1 MSDSK
6 KSDPRRPSIEF
17 PDDEPVIDLV
27 DEVSGDPA
35 DGDLSDLEKNL
46 LTLDRSFARGLE
58 KTGEDLRTFP
68 ELPDL
73 DDLNGFDF
81 EEDDAELP
89 ASGTLPPAAAKE
101 PLPDGTEP
109 ELDWLLDEV
118 AFAPA
123 ADPARGKGGM
133 DNDVT
138 EISEFDEQF
147 LDAEEVIDGPPAAK
161 VESDDV
167 NDDETLELLDLD
179 DDDIDNELVWFDD
192 IDKPP
197 AHGAVAQ
204 AGQAGVAPLEPA
216 GPRLFSDAPAADT
229 AAADL
234 FDAFVQSGRPVGG
247 DALES
252 AGPLAAAAAPLAAIP
267 VTAALSQSY
276 TVDVSQ
282 PPAANTLAE
291 DQIEAAVE
299 RVITRMYAGT
309 IETIIRQSIEKAVLK
324 EIERLKNHLLENDL
338 GDKIP

>member
-6 KSDPRRPSIEF
+6 KSDPRRPSIEIL
-17 PDDEPVIDLV
+17 DDEPVIDLV
-27 DEVSGDPA
+27 DEVAGDPA

-73 DDLNGFDF
+73 DDLNEFDF
-81 EEDDAELP
+81 EEDDAQRP
-89 ASGTLPPAAAKE
+89 APGTLPPTAEKE
-101 PLPDGTEP
+101 PLPDGMEP
-109 ELDWLLDEV
+109 ELDWLLDEDTP
-118 AFAPA
+118 ASA
-123 ADPARGKGGM
+123 ADPARGAGGT

-138 EISEFDEQF
+138 EILEFDEQF
-147 LDAEEVIDGPPAAK
+147 LDAEEVMDDPPAAG

-204 AGQAGVAPLEPA
+204 AGQPAVAPLEPA
-216 GPRLFSDAPAADT
+216 GPRLFSDDPAADT
-229 AAADL
+229 TAADL

-276 TVDVSQ
+276 TEDLSQ
-282 PPAANTLAE
+282 PPAANTLTE

>member
-6 KSDPRRPSIEF
+6 KSDPKRPSIEF
-17 PDDEPVIDLV
+17 PDDEPIIELV
-27 DEVSGDPA
+27 DEVSGGPA
-35 DGDLSDLEKNL
+35 DDDLSDLEKNL

-58 KTGEDLRTFP
+58 KTGKDLRTFP

-81 EEDDAELP
+81 EEDDAERP
-89 ASGTLPPAAAKE
+89 ASDALPTAAAKE
-101 PLPDGTEP
+101 PMPDGTEP

-123 ADPARGKGGM
+123 ADPARGPGRT

-147 LDAEEVIDGPPAAK
+147 LDAEEVIDGPPAAE

-179 DDDIDNELVWFDD
+179 DDEIDNELVWFDD

-197 AHGAVAQ
+197 AHGGVAQ

-229 AAADL
+229 TAADL

-282 PPAANTLAE
+282 PPAANTLTE

-309 IETIIRQSIEKAVLK
+309 IETVIRQSIEKAVLK

>member
-6 KSDPRRPSIEF
+6 KSDPKRPSIEL

-27 DEVSGDPA
+27 DEVSGGPT

-58 KTGEDLRTFP
+58 KTDENLRIVP

-81 EEDDAELP
+81 EEEDAELP

-123 ADPARGKGGM
+123 ADPAHGRGGM

-147 LDAEEVIDGPPAAK
+147 MDAEEVLDDPPAAE

-179 DDDIDNELVWFDD
+179 DDEIDNELVWFDD

-197 AHGAVAQ
+197 AHGGVAQ
-204 AGQAGVAPLEPA
+204 AEQAAVAPVEPA
-216 GPRLFSDAPAADT
+216 GSRPFSDVPASDT
-229 AAADL
+229 TAADL

-247 DALES
+247 DAPES
-252 AGPLAAAAAPLAAIP
+252 AGPLAAAAAPLAAMP
-267 VTAALSQSY
+267 VAAALSQSY

-282 PPAANTLAE
+282 PPAANTLTE

-309 IETIIRQSIEKAVLK
+309 IETVIRQAIEKAVLK